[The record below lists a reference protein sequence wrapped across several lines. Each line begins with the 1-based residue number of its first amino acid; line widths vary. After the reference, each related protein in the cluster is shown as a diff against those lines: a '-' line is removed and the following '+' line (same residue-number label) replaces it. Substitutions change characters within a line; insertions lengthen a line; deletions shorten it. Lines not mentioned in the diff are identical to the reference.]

1 MFKMKSEEKSIQAIS
16 AQAHSEAADNRLL
29 ARISE
34 HITNIYQQGELM
46 QSATV
51 RKFRTDRKVQ
61 PNRFERNWNLLRVVN
76 NCKYKH

>member
-1 MFKMKSEEKSIQAIS
+1 MFKMKSEKKSIQAIS

-34 HITNIYQQGELM
+34 RITNIYQQGELM

-51 RKFRTDRKVQ
+51 RKFRTVRKVQ
-61 PNRFERNWNLLRVVN
+61 PNRFERN
-76 NCKYKH
+76 